1 MRLGERMK
9 MYEHVWRHK
18 LIRRMPVIIRVDGK
32 AFHTFTKGLNK
43 PFDDIFM
50 DAMQATAEYLVREIQ
65 GCKFAYVQS
74 DEISLLLTD
83 YDTYDTEAWFDN
95 NIQKMVSVT
104 AAKASAFFNQ
114 RFGLCYVDYA
124 VVSKPEGTFDS
135 AYAHRV
141 LEAGSMLPVF
151 DARAFNLDKDEVCN
165 YFIWR
170 QEDCIKNSISMIAR
184 THFSDK
190 ELHGKS
196 TVERKKML
204 EEKDVFINDKYE
216 KFKLRGT
223 AVYYPMI
230 SEPYDSEADNLDSI
244 GIKISNVPVMD
255 KDVPIFKEDRYFVE
269 KYVFIE
275 DDDE

>member
-32 AFHTFTKGLNK
+32 AVHTFTKGLNK

-50 DAMQATAEYLVREIQ
+50 DAMQATAEYLVKEIQ

-83 YDTYDTEAWFDN
+83 YETYDTEAWFDN
-95 NIQKMVSVT
+95 NIQKMVSIV
-104 AAKASAFFNQ
+104 AAKASVFFNQ
-114 RFGLCYVDYA
+114 RFSLNSIDYNIR
-124 VVSKPEGTFDS
+124 SKQEGTYD
-135 AYAHRV
+135 RV
-141 LEAGSMLPVF
+141 YSNKLLEAGSMLPVF

-196 TVERKKML
+196 TVERKKMI
-204 EEKDVFINDKYE
+204 EEEDIYINDRYE

-223 AVYYPMI
+223 VIYYDI
-230 SEPYDSEADNLDSI
+230 IKIPYDSEADNLDSVKDI
-244 GIKISNVPVMD
+244 MSKNVLVD
-255 KDVPIFKEDRYFVE
+255 KNIPIFKEDRYFVE

>member
-65 GCKFAYVQS
+65 GCKFTYVQS

-95 NIQKMVSVT
+95 NIQKMVSIV
-104 AAKASAFFNQ
+104 AAKASVFFNQ
-114 RFGLCYVDYA
+114 RFSLNSIDYNIR
-124 VVSKPEGTFDS
+124 SKEEGTYDS
-135 AYAHRV
+135 VYSNKL

-151 DARAFNLDKDEVCN
+151 DTRAFNLDKDEVCN

-184 THFSDK
+184 TCFSDK

-196 TVERKKML
+196 TIERKKML
-204 EEKDVFINDKYE
+204 EEKGIFINDKYE
-216 KFKLRGT
+216 KFKLKGT
-223 AVYYPMI
+223 AVYYDII
-230 SEPYDSEADNLDSI
+230 SIPYDSEADNLDSI
-244 GIKISNVPVMD
+244 KDIMSKNVLVD
-255 KDVPIFKEDRYFVE
+255 KNIPIFKEDRHFIE

>member
-9 MYEHVWRHK
+9 MYEHAWRHK

-114 RFGLCYVDYA
+114 RFSLNCIDYNIR
-124 VVSKPEGTFDS
+124 SKQEGTYDRIYS
-135 AYAHRV
+135 NKL

-151 DARAFNLDKDEVCN
+151 DARSFNLDKDEVCN

-170 QEDCIKNSISMIAR
+170 QEDCIKNSISMIAMK
-184 THFSDK
+184 HFSDK

-196 TVERKKML
+196 TIERKKML
-204 EEKDVFINDKYE
+204 EEKGIYINDEYDKY
-216 KFKLRGT
+216 KLRGT

-244 GIKISNVPVMD
+244 GIKISNAPVID
-255 KDVPIFKEDRYFVE
+255 KDIPIFKEDRYLVE

>member
-1 MRLGERMK
+1 MKLGERMK
-9 MYEHVWRHK
+9 MYEHVWRQK
-18 LIRRMPVIIRVDGK
+18 LIRRMPIIIRVDGK

-50 DAMQATAEYLVREIQ
+50 DVMQATAEYLVKEIQ

-95 NIQKMVSVT
+95 NIQKIVSIV
-104 AAKASAFFNQ
+104 AAKASVFFNQ
-114 RFGLCYVDYA
+114 RFGLNSIDYNIR
-124 VVSKPEGTFDS
+124 SKEEGTYD
-135 AYAHRV
+135 RV
-141 LEAGSMLPVF
+141 YSNKLLEAGASLPVF

-184 THFSDK
+184 TCFSDK

-196 TVERKKML
+196 TIERKKMI
-204 EEKDVFINDKYE
+204 EEEDIYINDKFELY
-216 KFKLRGT
+216 KLRGT
-223 AVYYPMI
+223 AIYYKVSI
-230 SEPYDSEADNLDSI
+230 TPYDSEADNLDSI
-244 GIKISNVPVMD
+244 KGVLSEKAIID
-255 KDVPIFKEDRYFVE
+255 KNIPIFKEDRYFIE

>member
-1 MRLGERMK
+1 MKLGERMK

-104 AAKASAFFNQ
+104 AAKAAAFFNQ

-141 LEAGSMLPVF
+141 LEAGATLPVF

-170 QEDCIKNSISMIAR
+170 QEDCIKNSISMIAMK
-184 THFSDK
+184 HFSDK

-204 EEKDVFINDKYE
+204 EEKGVFINDKYE

-244 GIKISNVPVMD
+244 GIKISNVPVID
-255 KDVPIFKEDRYFVE
+255 KDIPIFKEDRYFVE

>member
-83 YDTYDTEAWFDN
+83 YETYDTEAWFDN

-141 LEAGSMLPVF
+141 LEAGATLPVF

-196 TVERKKML
+196 TIERKKML
-204 EEKDVFINDKYE
+204 EEKGIFINDKYE

-255 KDVPIFKEDRYFVE
+255 KDVPIFKEDRYFIE

>member
-83 YDTYDTEAWFDN
+83 YETYDTEAWFDN

-151 DARAFNLDKDEVCN
+151 DTRAFNLDKDEVCN

-184 THFSDK
+184 TCFSDK

-204 EEKDVFINDKYE
+204 EEKGIFINDKYE

-244 GIKISNVPVMD
+244 GIKISNVPVID

>member
-1 MRLGERMK
+1 MKLGERMK
-9 MYEHVWRHK
+9 LYEHVWRQK

-50 DAMQATAEYLVREIQ
+50 DVMQATAEYLVREIQ

-104 AAKASAFFNQ
+104 AAKASTFFNQ
-114 RFGLCYVDYA
+114 RFSLNCIDYN
-124 VVSKPEGTFDS
+124 VRSKQEGTYDRIYS
-135 AYAHRV
+135 NKL
-141 LEAGSMLPVF
+141 LEAGASLPVF

-184 THFSDK
+184 AYFSDK
-190 ELHGKS
+190 ELHCKS
-196 TVERKKML
+196 TIERKKML
-204 EEKDVFINDKYE
+204 EEKDVYLNNDYE
-216 KFKLRGT
+216 LYKLRGT
-223 AVYYPMI
+223 AVYHDII
-230 SEPYDSEADNLDSI
+230 SIPYDSEADNLDSI
-244 GIKISNVPVMD
+244 KDIMSENVLVDKKI
-255 KDVPIFKEDRYFVE
+255 PIFKEDRYFIE

>member
-1 MRLGERMK
+1 
-9 MYEHVWRHK
+9 
-18 LIRRMPVIIRVDGK
+18 MPVIIRVDGK

-95 NIQKMVSVT
+95 NIQKMVSIV
-104 AAKASAFFNQ
+104 AAKASVFFNQ
-114 RFGLCYVDYA
+114 RFSLNSIDYNIR
-124 VVSKPEGTFDS
+124 SKEEGTYD
-135 AYAHRV
+135 RV
-141 LEAGSMLPVF
+141 YSNKLLEAGATLPVF

-184 THFSDK
+184 TCFSDK

-196 TVERKKML
+196 TIERKKMI
-204 EEKDVFINDKYE
+204 EEEDIYINDKFELY
-216 KFKLRGT
+216 KLRGT
-223 AVYYPMI
+223 AIYYEV
-230 SEPYDSEADNLDSI
+230 SVTPYDSEADNLDSVKDI
-244 GIKISNVPVMD
+244 MSKNVLID
-255 KDVPIFKEDRYFVE
+255 KDIPIFKEDRYFVE

>member
-196 TVERKKML
+196 TIERKKMI
-204 EEKDVFINDKYE
+204 EEEDIYINDRYE

-230 SEPYDSEADNLDSI
+230 NEPYDSEADNLDSI
-244 GIKISNVPVMD
+244 GIKISNVPVID
-255 KDVPIFKEDRYFVE
+255 KDIPIFKEDRYFVE